1 MSIYLITGAADGLGR
16 SLALGL
22 AKNNNQLILLDKDI
36 EALNLIYDELEAKGN
51 CEPAL
56 FPMDLLGANIDHYE
70 QLQNTLATEYGHL
83 DGVFLNAAILPAFT
97 PIEFFDYKQWYEV
110 LHTNLNANFHLIQQ
124 CLPLL
129 KNCEQ
134 QAKLVAILD
143 QGIDSHPAYYGA
155 YGVAKAG
162 LEQLMLS
169 TAYENGS
176 INIDFYNAKLNPFQ
190 SATRSRQFPSED
202 PTALP
207 TADDMAT
214 HLLQIVLEGLHAED
228 IAKLNEQ
235 VNQH

>member
-1 MSIYLITGAADGLGR
+1 MSTYLITGAAQGLGHALT
-16 SLALGL
+16 LAL
-22 AKNNNQLILLDKDI
+22 AKNNNQLILLDKDL
-36 EALNLIYDELEAKGN
+36 EALNLVYDELAASGS

-70 QLQNTLATEYGHL
+70 QLQDTLTTEYGHL
-83 DGVFLNAAILPAFT
+83 DGAFLNAAILPAFT
-97 PIEFFDYKQWYEV
+97 PVEFFDYKQWYEV

-129 KNCEQ
+129 KNNKG

-143 QGIDSHPAYYGA
+143 QSVDSHPAYYGA

-162 LEQLMLS
+162 LEQLMLT
-169 TAYENGS
+169 TAYENAS
-176 INIDFYNAKLNPFQ
+176 LNIDFYNAKLNPFQ
-190 SATRSRQFPSED
+190 SDTRSRQFPSED
-202 PTALP
+202 PTTLP
-207 TADDMAT
+207 TADKMAK

-235 VNQH
+235 LTN